1 MFYKVCSKCN
11 ILKSYDDYHK
21 SSQRSDGIS
30 HSCASC
36 VNEYNRKR
44 SSLDSDIRKRRM
56 KHEKIMTN
64 PELHEKVKSYSK
76 LYYNSLTGR
85 AKSLLKTTTRRSS
98 KFEEVDNPVD
108 IEFILE
114 KLKVGKCEVTGIAFD
129 YDNKFNTCKNPLSPS
144 IDRVDSNKGYS
155 KDNVRIVLWQYNLMR
170 GELTDDQLFDI
181 FGDYFRTKLG
191 V

>member
-64 PELHEKVKSYSK
+64 PELHEKAKSYSK

-181 FGDYFRTKLG
+181 FGDYFRIKLG